1 MGSLKTRGKG
11 RREKMK
17 SAMVI
22 DPVRIRTNEGSFAY
36 VPHRFLRGGFF
47 SACTVLERSLYL
59 LLVLAADR
67 RGVSFYSRE
76 SMAERSGLR
85 LEQVFRALE
94 GLEAKDLVACEGSF
108 VQVLSLPPSPT
119 LMAERNEVRI
129 EPVSVAEALH
139 AFALGLDQKR
149 GGR

>member
-1 MGSLKTRGKG
+1 
-11 RREKMK
+11 MK
-17 SAMVI
+17 DAVVI
-22 DPVRIRTNEGSFAY
+22 DPRRIRTNEGSFAY
-36 VPHRFLRGGFF
+36 IPHRFLRGGFF

-76 SMAERSGLR
+76 SMAERNGLR

-94 GLEAKDLVACEGSF
+94 GLEAKNLVACKGSF

-119 LMAERNEVRI
+119 LMVERNEVRR

-139 AFALGLDQKR
+139 AFALEMDSKTR
-149 GGR
+149 SR

>member
-1 MGSLKTRGKG
+1 
-11 RREKMK
+11 MK
-17 SAMVI
+17 DAVVI
-22 DPVRIRTNEGSFAY
+22 DRRRIRTNEGSFAY
-36 VPHRFLRGGFF
+36 IPHRFLRGGFF

-76 SMAERSGLR
+76 SMAERNGLR

-108 VQVLSLPPSPT
+108 VQVLSLPPSPAA
-119 LMAERNEVRI
+119 MEVRRGVRR
-129 EPVSVAEALH
+129 ESSPVSVAEALH
-139 AFALGLDQKR
+139 AFALEMDGKTR
-149 GGR
+149 SR